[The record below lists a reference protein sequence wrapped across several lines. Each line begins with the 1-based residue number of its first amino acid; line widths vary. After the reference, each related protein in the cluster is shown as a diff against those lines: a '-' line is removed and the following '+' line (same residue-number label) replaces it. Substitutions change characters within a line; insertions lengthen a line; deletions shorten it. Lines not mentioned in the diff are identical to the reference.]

1 MILAIFQVDVKL
13 QLFMQSLKTVRRNF
27 KQALRKFFTMKL
39 ARHILYLVEFM
50 SSANL
55 MKCWKFLVQSY
66 HPGS

>member
-27 KQALRKFFTMKL
+27 KQALTMKL